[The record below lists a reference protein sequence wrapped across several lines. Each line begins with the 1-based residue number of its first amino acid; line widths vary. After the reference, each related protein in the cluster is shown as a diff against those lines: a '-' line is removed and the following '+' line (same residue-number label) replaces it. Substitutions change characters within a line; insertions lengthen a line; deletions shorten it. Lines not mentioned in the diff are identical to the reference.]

1 MIMIKGDRRKASLM
15 TILATAISATAT
27 LAFVFVG
34 ISGSAL
40 GQSSKH
46 ISGSPKSEIIE
57 RVRKYPDT
65 SIGFENYEGVPLSI
79 QEANVKEIGNIEY
92 NQLTG
97 LTTDLPRYV
106 SFPNVTLTNNTDQR
120 IIGLMLAIGNRQT
133 KRIHG
138 VKLSNIIIEPHGTFS
153 VKASDFVRPE
163 RTVHITKA
171 GKVMNRLK
179 PGLDSEK
186 MWFQGSASDVVIVV
200 GMVDYENGIRWII
213 DRSKDPW

>member
-1 MIMIKGDRRKASLM
+1 MIMIKRDKRKASFTTSLVAV
-15 TILATAISATAT
+15 LSATAA
-27 LAFVFVG
+27 LVVIFVG
-34 ISGSAL
+34 IRGSAL

-46 ISGSPKSEIIE
+46 ISGNQKSEIIE
-57 RVRKYPDT
+57 RVRKYPDI

-79 QEANVKEIGNIEY
+79 QEANVKEIGNVEY
-92 NQLTG
+92 DQLTG
-97 LTTDLPRYV
+97 LTTDLLKYV

-120 IIGLMLAIGNRQT
+120 IIGLTLAIGNRQT

-171 GKVMNRLK
+171 GKVTDRLK
-179 PGLDSEK
+179 PDLDSEK
-186 MWFQGSASDVVIVV
+186 MWFQGSASEVVIAV
-200 GMVDYENGIRWII
+200 GMVDYENGTRWMI
-213 DRSKDPW
+213 DSSKDPW

>member
-1 MIMIKGDRRKASLM
+1 MTMIKGDRRNASFM
-15 TILATAISATAT
+15 TNLVAVISATAA

-40 GQSSKH
+40 GQASKH
-46 ISGSPKSEIIE
+46 SSGSQKSEIIE

-79 QEANVKEIGNIEY
+79 QEANVKEIGNVEY

-97 LTTDLPRYV
+97 LTTDLPKYV

-120 IIGLMLAIGNRQT
+120 IIGLTLAVGNRQT

-138 VKLSNIIIEPHGTFS
+138 VKLSNIIIEPHGTIS
-153 VKASDFVRPE
+153 VKTSDFVRPE

-171 GKVMNRLK
+171 GKVTDRLE
-179 PGLDSEK
+179 PDLDSEK

-200 GMVDYENGIRWII
+200 GMVDYENGTRWII
-213 DRSKDPW
+213 DSSKDPW